1 MARNTQKDTDKT
13 PEETPEDQA
22 PVNTSGQPQED
33 GATVNQEGAPE
44 ALVEATKEA
53 EDQGFI
59 GSGVPEKADYSQ
71 ANSAVMNGGS

>member
-1 MARNTQKDTDKT
+1 MARNTQKDADKT

-22 PVNTSGQPQED
+22 PVNTSGQPQEEP
-33 GATVNQEGAPE
+33 TVNQEGAPE
-44 ALVEATKEA
+44 ALVEAVQEA

-59 GSGVPEKADYSQ
+59 GEAAKGKADYSQ